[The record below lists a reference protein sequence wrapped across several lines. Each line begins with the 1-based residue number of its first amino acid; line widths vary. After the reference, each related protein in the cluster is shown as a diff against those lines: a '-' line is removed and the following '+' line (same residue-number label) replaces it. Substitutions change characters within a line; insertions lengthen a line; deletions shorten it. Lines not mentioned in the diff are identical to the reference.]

1 MMAINFIQLNKRA
14 DLGTSKDGRN
24 PNTGNILKVFNK
36 QFSRFCAVRTRT
48 MNQTYQLT
56 NFNMQDTVDLVF
68 RHDPLIQSLLKVQL
82 DGIVYD
88 IVSISPDESF
98 NLDPYDIV
106 TVRKNTQIG
115 SAG

>member
-1 MMAINFIQLNKRA
+1 MAINFIQLNKRA

-68 RHDPLIQSLLKVQL
+68 RHDPLIQSLLK
-82 DGIVYD
+82 
-88 IVSISPDESF
+88 
-98 NLDPYDIV
+98 
-106 TVRKNTQIG
+106 
-115 SAG
+115 